1 VHKVTSLLWK
11 GPKYTIEASS
21 LRMNGDFVIKADN
34 SLLKCEKYSAYS
46 MCRYVHVYICMLIHK
61 VHLLYMVY
69 F

>member
-1 VHKVTSLLWK
+1 
-11 GPKYTIEASS
+11 
-21 LRMNGDFVIKADN
+21 
-34 SLLKCEKYSAYS
+34 